1 MGVRANR
8 KSWAGA
14 LSLYVLGACLLSG
27 CGLGGFRLPAVGIA
41 GKYTTGKSL
50 LIKPRGIGVG
60 EAIPYFEEVAQ
71 KDPFYLDTLGLLG
84 RAYYYQ
90 GRYQDALQM
99 LMRAVV
105 VNSEDEIA
113 WLTLSLSRLR
123 LGDDEAGFENLKT
136 GIALVNKVSKNGYR
150 GYVRW
155 DLNGT
160 VRSAIRRTMLII
172 TKDGLAQKEELIRAS
187 ELVLRRI
194 DDEEATL
201 ESEVKRTFYREDV
214 KR

>member
-1 MGVRANR
+1 M
-8 KSWAGA
+8 
-14 LSLYVLGACLLSG
+14 
-27 CGLGGFRLPAVGIA
+27 A
-41 GKYTTGKSL
+41 GKYTTGRSL
-50 LIKPRGIGVG
+50 LLKPRGVGVG
-60 EAIPYFEEVAQ
+60 EAIPYFEQIVQ
-71 KDPFYLDTLGLLG
+71 QDPFYKDTLGLLG
-84 RAYYYQ
+84 RAYYHQ

-113 WLTLSLSRLR
+113 WLTLGLTRLR

-136 GIALVNKVSKNGYR
+136 GVALVNKLSKNGYR

-155 DLNGT
+155 DLNGV
-160 VRSAIRRTMLII
+160 VRSAIRRTVLII
-172 TKDGLAQKEELIRAS
+172 TKDGLAQKEELIRSS

-201 ESEVKRTFYREDV
+201 ESEFRRTYYNEEVKR
-214 KR
+214 